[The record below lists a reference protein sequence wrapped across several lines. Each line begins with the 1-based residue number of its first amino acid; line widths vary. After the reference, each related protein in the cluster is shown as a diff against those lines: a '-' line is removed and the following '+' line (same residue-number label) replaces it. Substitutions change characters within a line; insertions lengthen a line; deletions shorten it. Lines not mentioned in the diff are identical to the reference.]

1 MRRKGANSRYPE
13 GPMNSVLERWNSLDP
28 TLAAEQILPCC
39 GSRAWAAEMAAR
51 RPIADE
57 DHLPV
62 TSDAVWLG
70 LPEEAWQEA
79 FDSHPRIGE
88 QKAKAA
94 TDASLSWSAE
104 EQSAAMNP
112 DEAAKLALAEGNRR
126 YEAKFGRTFIV
137 CASGKSAAE
146 ILTLLESRM
155 NYSLA
160 VELQEAAEQQRQ
172 ITQLRLERWLRG
184 G

>member
-1 MRRKGANSRYPE
+1 
-13 GPMNSVLERWNSLDP
+13 MNPTLERWNSLDP
-28 TLAAEQILPCC
+28 TLAADEILPCC

-57 DHLPV
+57 DHLSV

-94 TDASLSWSAE
+94 TDASLTWSAS
-104 EQSAAMNP
+104 EQSNAMTP
-112 DEAAKLALAEGNRR
+112 DAVAKLALAEGNLR
-126 YEAKFGRTFIV
+126 YEAKFGRIFIV

-146 ILTLLESRM
+146 ILAVLEKRM
-155 NYSLA
+155 HYAPA
-160 VELQEAAEQQRQ
+160 VDLHEAAEQQRQ
-172 ITQLRLERWLRG
+172 ITQLRLERWLG
-184 G
+184 GG